1 MKLARERLLL
11 LVYPLNKMNKEKI
24 VTEFLPLVRSIAAKY
39 NKLGIPQEDLE
50 QEGMI
55 GLLEAANNYE
65 ENKGAKFSTYATYWI
80 KKYILAAVD
89 KEKKHS
95 LNSMNLNEEI
105 TKDEKAAAIKPITNF
120 NLPSDMPENEKT
132 VLTMLFQDEFTLK
145 EIAQELGIS
154 RERVRQLK
162 EKGLR
167 RMRVKNV
174 DEV

>member
-1 MKLARERLLL
+1 
-11 LVYPLNKMNKEKI
+11 MNKEKI
-24 VTEFLPLVRSIAAKY
+24 VTEYLPLVRSIAAKY

-55 GLLEAANNYE
+55 GLLEAANRYE

-95 LNSMNLNEEI
+95 SNSTNLNEEI
-105 TKDEKAAAIKPITNF
+105 TRDEKASVIKPATKIV
-120 NLPSDMPENEKT
+120 LPSNMPENEKT
-132 VLTMLFQDEFTLK
+132 VLIMLFQDEFTLK
-145 EIAQELGIS
+145 EIAEKLGIS

-167 RMRVKNV
+167 RMRVEKK
-174 DEV
+174 

>member
-1 MKLARERLLL
+1 
-11 LVYPLNKMNKEKI
+11 MNKEKI
-24 VTEFLPLVRSIAAKY
+24 VTDYLPLVRSIAAKY

-55 GLLEAANNYE
+55 GLLEAANKFE
-65 ENKGAKFSTYATYWI
+65 ENKGTKFSTYATYWI

-95 LNSMNLNEEI
+95 LNSTNLNEEI
-105 TKDEKAAAIKPITNF
+105 TKDKKAITIKSDTNIV
-120 NLPSDMPENEKT
+120 LPSDMPENEKN
-132 VLTMLFQDEFTLK
+132 VLTMLYEDEFTLK
-145 EIAQELGIS
+145 EIAEELGIS

-167 RMRVKNV
+167 RLRVKNDDKV
-174 DEV
+174 

>member
-1 MKLARERLLL
+1 
-11 LVYPLNKMNKEKI
+11 MNKEK
-24 VTEFLPLVRSIAAKY
+24 VVKEYLPLVRSIAAKY

-89 KEKKHS
+89 KEKKS
-95 LNSMNLNEEI
+95 TFNTYALNEEI
-105 TKDEKAAAIKPITNF
+105 TKDKE
-120 NLPSDMPENEKT
+120 PSPEQPNINKLTFPDGMPEAEKL
-132 VLTMLFQDEFTLK
+132 VIKLLYEDQLTLK
-145 EIAQELGIS
+145 EISEQLGIS

-167 RMRVKNV
+167 RLKATTNQT
-174 DEV
+174 

>member
-1 MKLARERLLL
+1 
-11 LVYPLNKMNKEKI
+11 MNKEKI
-24 VTEFLPLVRSIAAKY
+24 VTEYLPLVRSIAARY

-55 GLLEAANNYE
+55 GLLEAANKYE

-95 LNSMNLNEEI
+95 SNSTNLNEEI
-105 TKDEKAAAIKPITNF
+105 TRDEKAYVIRLTTKIV
-120 NLPSDMPENEKT
+120 LPSDMPENEKT

-145 EIAQELGIS
+145 EIAEELGIS
-154 RERVRQLK
+154 RERVRRLK

-167 RMRVKNV
+167 RMRAEKK
-174 DEV
+174 

>member
-1 MKLARERLLL
+1 MS
-11 LVYPLNKMNKEKI
+11 KMNKEKI
-24 VTEFLPLVRSIAAKY
+24 VTEYLPLVRSVAAKY

-55 GLLEAANNYE
+55 GLLEAANKYQDD
-65 ENKGAKFSTYATYWI
+65 KGAKFSTYATYWI

-95 LNSMNLNEEI
+95 LNSTDLNEDM
-105 TKDEKAAAIKPITNF
+105 TKDKKLKAIKPVTNF
-120 NLPSDMPENEKT
+120 ELPSHMPEIEKM
-132 VLTMLFQDEFTLK
+132 VLTLLFQEELTLK
-145 EIAQELGIS
+145 EIAEEIGIS

-167 RMRVKNV
+167 RMRINSNQT
-174 DEV
+174 